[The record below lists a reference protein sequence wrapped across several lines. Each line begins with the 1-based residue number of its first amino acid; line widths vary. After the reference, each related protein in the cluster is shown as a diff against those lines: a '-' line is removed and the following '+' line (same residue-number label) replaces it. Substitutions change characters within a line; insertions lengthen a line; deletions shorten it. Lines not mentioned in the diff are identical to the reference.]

1 MSTAEEHNLGTA
13 EGATAS
19 IGTPLAD
26 LLMAIWQRQR
36 RLAMVIGLG
45 TSVSIVIAM
54 LIPNKYTSTA
64 QLMPPDPQALSNTSL
79 LSSLQGAGSIAP
91 SLANG
96 LMSTRTSNGTFIGI
110 LNSQTAQDD
119 IINRLDLRHV
129 YHCKLYIDA
138 RRVLTDRTT
147 IEEDNKSGIISIK
160 ATDLDPNRARDIA
173 KAYVEELDKLVNE
186 VSTSSAR
193 RERIFL
199 EERLKFIKDKLDGSS
214 VELSQFSSRNATLDL
229 QSQGQSILGSAER
242 LQGEL
247 IAAQSQLSGLKAM
260 YSDDNVRV
268 RQARASVDELQN
280 QLQKMGGEGERA
292 DSGDL
297 KAGQFLPSIRKL
309 PLLGV
314 TYADLYRQ
322 VNLQE
327 AIYETLT
334 KQYELAK
341 VQEAKEIP
349 PIKVLDEPDV
359 PERKSSPHRMIITLL
374 GFVLSALTGI
384 IWILASVL
392 WNPTGDSGPVKAGGV
407 VEHLRRT

>member
-1 MSTAEEHNLGTA
+1 M
-13 EGATAS
+13 
-19 IGTPLAD
+19 
-26 LLMAIWQRQR
+26 
-36 RLAMVIGLG
+36 
-45 TSVSIVIAM
+45 
-54 LIPNKYTSTA
+54 
-64 QLMPPDPQALSNTSL
+64 
-79 LSSLQGAGSIAP
+79 
-91 SLANG
+91 
-96 LMSTRTSNGTFIGI
+96 
-110 LNSQTAQDD
+110 
-119 IINRLDLRHV
+119 
-129 YHCKLYIDA
+129 
-138 RRVLTDRTT
+138 
-147 IEEDNKSGIISIK
+147 
-160 ATDLDPNRARDIA
+160 
-173 KAYVEELDKLVNE
+173 
-186 VSTSSAR
+186 STSSAR

>member
-173 KAYVEELDKLVNE
+173 KAYVEELD
-186 VSTSSAR
+186 
-193 RERIFL
+193 
-199 EERLKFIKDKLDGSS
+199 
-214 VELSQFSSRNATLDL
+214 
-229 QSQGQSILGSAER
+229 
-242 LQGEL
+242 
-247 IAAQSQLSGLKAM
+247 
-260 YSDDNVRV
+260 
-268 RQARASVDELQN
+268 
-280 QLQKMGGEGERA
+280 
-292 DSGDL
+292 
-297 KAGQFLPSIRKL
+297 
-309 PLLGV
+309 
-314 TYADLYRQ
+314 
-322 VNLQE
+322 
-327 AIYETLT
+327 
-334 KQYELAK
+334 
-341 VQEAKEIP
+341 
-349 PIKVLDEPDV
+349 
-359 PERKSSPHRMIITLL
+359 
-374 GFVLSALTGI
+374 
-384 IWILASVL
+384 
-392 WNPTGDSGPVKAGGV
+392 
-407 VEHLRRT
+407 